1 MTTHR
6 DGDSPRA
13 LAQAE
18 SMRPEAVAAME
29 QRLLAA
35 FAEHHGRTRRSARVT
50 PTRVRWMAAAAALLL
65 SAGAFLAWS
74 VLQVPR
80 PAPGIAT
87 ALPVRPSAGS
97 TSAVPP
103 VRPSTMA
110 TGDPAVR
117 PSQPRAERPRPRPRP
132 APKVPDIPSVE
143 FVALPGAASL
153 PRFES
158 GSIVRVD
165 LPLSSLAAYGV
176 DISTSG
182 GKGPVKADVLVGQ
195 DGEPRAIRLVSRSI
209 PSSFSRSRQ

>member
-1 MTTHR
+1 MTAHR

-87 ALPVRPSAGS
+87 ALPVSPSAGS

-103 VRPSTMA
+103 VR
-110 TGDPAVR
+110 
-117 PSQPRAERPRPRPRP
+117 
-132 APKVPDIPSVE
+132 
-143 FVALPGAASL
+143 
-153 PRFES
+153 
-158 GSIVRVD
+158 
-165 LPLSSLAAYGV
+165 
-176 DISTSG
+176 
-182 GKGPVKADVLVGQ
+182 
-195 DGEPRAIRLVSRSI
+195 
-209 PSSFSRSRQ
+209 